1 MAGNRRCSVLL
12 VIVLWV
18 SICQSAN
25 GDPPMLD
32 IVLKRAGDSAT
43 VTEEAGR
50 VVVTVTSGTGIGQMT
65 LAAKGRWPKDVT
77 LRLRY
82 RHEKP
87 FKTLEGFEM
96 TSSRMQVRT
105 NSGQS
110 GKTPF
115 FLSADDGT
123 FPRDDLQPSGWLKLD
138 IKPNGDALDL
148 RIPSNLW
155 REEKEVRIQWIDF
168 YRS

>member
-1 MAGNRRCSVLL
+1 MTGDRRYSVFL
-12 VIVLWV
+12 VFVLWV
-18 SICQSAN
+18 SIPQSAN

-50 VVVTVTSGTGIGQMT
+50 AVVTVTSETGIGQMT
-65 LAAKGRWPKDVT
+65 LSARGRWPGDVT

-82 RHEKP
+82 RGETP

-110 GKTPF
+110 GKAPF
-115 FLSADDGT
+115 FLVDDNGA
-123 FPRDDLQPSGWLKLD
+123 FPRDDLQPSGWLKLE
-138 IKPNGDALDL
+138 IEPNGNALDL

-155 REEKEVRIQWIDF
+155 RDEKEVRIQWIDF